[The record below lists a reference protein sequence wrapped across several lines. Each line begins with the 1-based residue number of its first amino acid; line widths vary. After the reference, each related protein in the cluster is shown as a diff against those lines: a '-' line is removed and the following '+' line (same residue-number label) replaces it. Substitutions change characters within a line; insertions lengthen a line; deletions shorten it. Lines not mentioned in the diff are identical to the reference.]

1 MHTIYE
7 PAGPR
12 PEPDEEQLSPAV
24 LAARD
29 QLQNPRLLSERIA
42 IGRALWR
49 DLVIGFSAHLHE
61 LGLGF
66 TQLAGLYAIGGT
78 QVLTIADLAEQ
89 IGRSHSATSRLV
101 EGLVRRGLVR
111 RAEEVADRRQRTLEL
126 TGEGRSLLAQ
136 VDRARAD
143 EFLSVVRPLPPAE
156 RALIAM
162 GVAALSSRALTRRG
176 RLIKSPEGTLPG

>member
-1 MHTIYE
+1 MHGSHPPGE
-7 PAGPR
+7 N
-12 PEPDEEQLSPAV
+12 DEGLSPAV

-29 QLQNPRLLSERIA
+29 QLQNPRLLAERIA

-49 DLVIGFSAHLHE
+49 ELVIGFSAQLHE

-66 TQLAGLYAIGGT
+66 TQLAALYAIGGVQT
-78 QVLTIADLAEQ
+78 LTIADLAEQ

-101 EGLVRRGLVR
+101 DGLVRRRLVR

-126 TGEGRSLLAQ
+126 SAEGRALLAQ
-136 VDRARAD
+136 IDHARAE
-143 EFLSVVRPLPPAE
+143 EFVAIVRPLPPAE

-176 RLIKSPEGTLPG
+176 RLIKSPADTPPS